1 MRNTCWRQSL
11 YQYGCMSWSK
21 KVALENYVQMHTYLT
36 QWNNIE
42 TLWFYHLF
50 HFISKLQSS
59 KLTWPRS
66 LLQVGRTLLLLH
78 TGRVL
83 LLLLLTYMPLKP
95 PCIWLQKLSVICYGF
110 DSIKW
115 ILVVLLLVN
124 KLTLF
129 LFLKGV
135 YTIRKKI
142 KGVYTIYKVSS
153 LSVCLY

>member
-1 MRNTCWRQSL
+1 
-11 YQYGCMSWSK
+11 
-21 KVALENYVQMHTYLT
+21 
-36 QWNNIE
+36 
-42 TLWFYHLF
+42 
-50 HFISKLQSS
+50 
-59 KLTWPRS
+59 
-66 LLQVGRTLLLLH
+66 
-78 TGRVL
+78 VL